1 MMGLGRV
8 MMGSGHDGVGPLW
21 DRGNDRSGPWR
32 IAEAESVLLCVQEEV
47 DRCVEDLANG
57 HES

>member
-1 MMGLGRV
+1 